1 MLFFIICNSAAFTQ
15 EIVEVKYKINNFG
28 KVIIPGELEVQGS
41 NIREMV
47 DQELKGQG
55 YTYELLQN
63 KVVFQQKGLNKGEST
78 DTYIRIIIN
87 TYIGKDGDYPIQE
100 ISEEDIAIAIPEIIK
115 SLENN
120 GIQIIKHNGIE
131 NVKIGN
137 NYLAQKSSYIRKIG
151 NNPNVYV
158 TYYLINNGDRMH
170 TITISYRTDIASV
183 WEKNAEIILN
193 SIELDFYDK

>member
-1 MLFFIICNSAAFTQ
+1 MLFVVVCNSATFTQ
-15 EIVEVKYKINNFG
+15 EIVEVKYKIKNFG

-41 NIREMV
+41 NYREMV

-63 KVVFQQKGLNKGEST
+63 KVVFQQKGLNEGETT

-100 ISEEDIAIAIPEIIK
+100 TSEEDIAIAIPEIIK
-115 SLENN
+115 SFENK
-120 GIQIIKHNGIE
+120 GIQIIKHNGME
-131 NVKIGN
+131 NVKIGK
-137 NYLAQKSSYIRKIG
+137 NYLALKSSYIRKIG

-158 TYYLINNGDRMH
+158 ASYAINNGDRMH
-170 TITISYRTDIASV
+170 TITISYRTNISSV
-183 WEKNAEIILN
+183 WERNSEIILN
-193 SIELDFYDK
+193 SIELDFYNK